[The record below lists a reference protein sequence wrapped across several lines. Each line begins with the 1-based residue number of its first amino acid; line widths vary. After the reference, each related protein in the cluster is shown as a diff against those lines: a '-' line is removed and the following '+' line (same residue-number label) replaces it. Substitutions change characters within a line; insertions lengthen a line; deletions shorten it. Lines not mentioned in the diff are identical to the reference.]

1 MQYEI
6 CRYDFNGDGLI
17 SKEDVRIVLS
27 YIPFKR
33 DVSESIE
40 EKLQTMN
47 VGGGA
52 SGASHDGP
60 RASLKQQK
68 EGLYEQEEGK
78 QLDYKDRVTD
88 QEEIKNFVNMV
99 FDSTPSTSGQVSG
112 NKNNPLISF
121 DDYLNFNKK
130 VSSEMFYSIMS
141 VLHER
146 LPCAPNFFRLKKI
159 YRTKVS
165 GLTIK
170 RNFGAHMGQIASPSI
185 LKVQT
190 FQKIQGARQGM
201 EPMTPQIK
209 IKNKILDQENKMK
222 KSMLSN
228 ASSVVPS

>member
-1 MQYEI
+1 MVTITKQVIKLFIEQTPFLKYLTNLA
-6 CRYDFNGDGLI
+6 RYDFNGDGMI

-33 DVSESIE
+33 EVTAESTE
-40 EKLQTMN
+40 EKLSSLSL
-47 VGGGA
+47 GGDSRKAG
-52 SGASHDGP
+52 
-60 RASLKQQK
+60 K
-68 EGLYEQEEGK
+68 EGLYEQEDGRMMEH
-78 QLDYKDRVTD
+78 KDRVTD
-88 QEEIKNFVNMV
+88 QEDIKNFVSMV
-99 FDSTPSTSGQVSG
+99 FEATSSVMPPGST
-112 NKNNPLISF
+112 KANPLITF
-121 DDYLNFNKK
+121 DDYLSFNKK

-185 LKVQT
+185 LKVQA
-190 FQKIQGARQGM
+190 FQKLSKPGI

-209 IKNKILDQENKMK
+209 MKNRILDIE
-222 KSMLSN
+222 
-228 ASSVVPS
+228 